1 MVDGRCNY
9 RYTVTINQHFF
20 AGGHHPVVPLAFL
33 VLGGSRYLD
42 VPGKVIEKSSWICR
56 RSFGWLDSSENL
68 PFLHDF
74 WISQMLHVWNIY
86 LDLPI
91 KWHSF
96 VGTYSIHGAFYGI
109 FSSHDVPCTCFFSGG
124 WVGFGFFANF
134 SIATRNIVEPLPYC
148 CTSLWTRFLYMDG
161 SVFME
166 KSRWKWMICGY
177 PPWRRTPQNGRFGF
191 LFFSFVFS
199 ARKAG
204 FQDIFFQDF
213 SM

>member
-1 MVDGRCNY
+1 
-9 RYTVTINQHFF
+9 
-20 AGGHHPVVPLAFL
+20 
-33 VLGGSRYLD
+33 
-42 VPGKVIEKSSWICR
+42 
-56 RSFGWLDSSENL
+56 
-68 PFLHDF
+68 
-74 WISQMLHVWNIY
+74 MLHVWNIY
-86 LDLPI
+86 LDLPNR
-91 KWHSF
+91 WHSF

-204 FQDIFFQDF
+204 FQDIFFSGFLNVKSQGGTPMRNKRWMAKHQKITREVGCETLIIHDF
-213 SM
+213 KP